1 MIKWG
6 VAAGTHD
13 GSLAVVKDN
22 EILFASHTERY
33 SRKKNDAHLNQE
45 MIEQAL
51 SYGQPDIIH
60 WYEDPYKKALRKYKA
75 GQPNK
80 WMNPRKYLSEYGI
93 QGEIKYGN
101 HHESHAAAGF
111 ATSKFDSAAV
121 LVIDAIGEFT
131 TTSISLYSADE
142 RGKISGRKLYK
153 RIYPQSLGLF
163 YSAITDRVQLK
174 ANEDEYIL
182 MGMSAY
188 GEPRHVEEMS
198 AMLSSGFN
206 FHRGCRNSFPQAD
219 HFDLAASAQRVYEQE
234 FIKLLSLTETLAKS
248 DNLVLMGG
256 CALNC
261 LANRHISK
269 FFKNIWVMPNP
280 GDAGSSIG
288 AIAAGERQMLNWKT
302 PYLGEEIK
310 GRYPVKE
317 ALSELL
323 ENNIVGVANGRA
335 EFGPRALG
343 NRSLLANPT
352 GKEMQD
358 LVNKI
363 KQRQEFRPFAPVI
376 RQEDVHK
383 YFCVEKDFESPYMQ
397 FIVKAKDP
405 EKYPAIVHKD
415 GTSRVQTVT
424 REQHAGLYRL
434 LTQYKKH
441 TGTPMLMNTS
451 LNIKGEPMV
460 NSRKDADLFQ
470 KRYGVKVVS

>member
-13 GSLAVVKDN
+13 GSLAVVKND

-75 GQPNK
+75 GQSNK
-80 WMNPRKYLSEYGI
+80 WMNPRKYLSGYGI

-101 HHESHAAAGF
+101 HHKSHAAAGF

-142 RGKISGRKLYK
+142 GGKISGRKLCK
-153 RIYPQSLGLF
+153 RVYPQSLGLF

-188 GEPRHVEEMS
+188 GEPRHADEMR

-219 HFDLAASAQRVYEQE
+219 HFDLAASAQKVYEEE
-234 FIKLLSLTETLAKS
+234 FIKLLNLAETLTKS
-248 DNLVLMGG
+248 NNLVLMGG

-261 LANRHISK
+261 LANRHVHR
-269 FFKNIWVMPNP
+269 FFENVWVMPNP

-288 AIAAGERQMLNWKT
+288 AIAAGEMQMLNWET
-302 PYLGEEIK
+302 PYLGEEIEGK
-310 GRYPVKE
+310 YPVKDIMK
-317 ALSELL
+317 ELL
-323 ENNIVGVANGRA
+323 ENNIVGVANGKA

-343 NRSLLANPT
+343 NRSLFANPT
-352 GKEMQD
+352 GQEMKD

-376 RQEDVHK
+376 LQEDVHK
-383 YFCVEKDFESPYMQ
+383 HFYVEKGFESPYMQ
-397 FIVKAKDP
+397 YIVRAKDP
-405 EKYPAIVHKD
+405 KKYPAIVHKD

-434 LTQYKKH
+434 LKQWKKH
-441 TGTPMLMNTS
+441 TGIPMLLNTS

>member
-13 GSLAVVKDN
+13 GSIAVVKDN
-22 EILFASHTERY
+22 DILFASHTERY
-33 SRKKNDAHLNQE
+33 SRKKNDPHLDSQLLRR
-45 MIEQAL
+45 AL
-51 SYGQPDIIH
+51 RYGQPDVIY
-60 WYEDPYKKALRKYKA
+60 WYENPYKKALRKLWA
-75 GQPNK
+75 GQPDK
-80 WMNPRKYLSEYGI
+80 WMNPRDYLSNYGI
-93 QGEIKYGN
+93 YGDIKYGN
-101 HHESHAAAGF
+101 HHKSHAAAGF
-111 ATSKFDSAAV
+111 ATSKFDSSAV

-142 RGKISGRKLYK
+142 GGKISGKTLRS

-174 ANEDEYIL
+174 PNEDEYIL

-188 GEPRHVEEMS
+188 GEPRHADEMRD
-198 AMLSSGFN
+198 MLRANFN
-206 FHRGCRNSFPQAD
+206 FHRGCANFFPQAD
-219 HFDLAASAQRVYEQE
+219 HFDLAASAQKVYEEE
-234 FIKLLSLTETLAKS
+234 FIKLLNTTETLTKS
-248 DNLVLMGG
+248 KNLVLMGG

-261 LANRHISK
+261 LANRHVHK
-269 FFKNIWVMPNP
+269 FFQNVWVMPNP

-288 AIAAGERQMLNWKT
+288 AIAAGEMQMLNWET
-302 PYLGEEIK
+302 PYLGEEIEGK
-310 GRYPVKE
+310 YPVKQIME
-317 ALSELL
+317 ELL
-323 ENNIVGVANGRA
+323 ENNIVGVANGKA

-343 NRSLLANPT
+343 NRSLFANPT
-352 GKEMQD
+352 GQEMKD

-376 RQEDVHK
+376 LQEDVHK
-383 YFCVEKDFESPYMQ
+383 HFYVEKGFESPYMQ
-397 FIVKAKDP
+397 YIVRAKDP
-405 EKYPAIVHKD
+405 KKYPAIVHKD

-434 LTQYKKH
+434 LKQWKKH
-441 TGTPMLMNTS
+441 TGIPMLLNTS